1 MARFIDRTN
10 ILEFFECAVE
20 PEPPLKQDSHLIYK
34 IYFGRMYATQWLYRL
49 EAVKKN
55 KKLFESFKNM
65 AEMYRGLVSNKI
77 GVRLMEEELRQ
88 MRLKNSQ
95 AEEYLK
101 DLISKAAFTYTAIE
115 NPSCRPD
122 LVISGSPDIT
132 AKMRETLYNNARL

>member
-1 MARFIDRTN
+1 
-10 ILEFFECAVE
+10 
-20 PEPPLKQDSHLIYK
+20 
-34 IYFGRMYATQWLYRL
+34 MYATQWLYRL

-122 LVISGSPDIT
+122 LVISGSPDST